1 MRYSNGRPYQVGSVE
16 RMCRLWGEAAE
27 VANCTPHR
35 WRHTFATTLLRQ
47 GTPLE
52 VIQKVLGHASIT
64 TTQVYAQ
71 VADEAEFRA
80 MLGMTHGS

>member
-1 MRYSNGRPYQVGSVE
+1 VRDKIDAMLKLGLSVDA
-16 RMCRLWGEAAE
+16 LGPA
-27 VANCTPHR
+27 PHR
-35 WRHTFATTLLRQ
+35 WRHTFATTMLRQ

-80 MLGMTHGS
+80 ILGMTHGA